1 MQLGDHESFFKY
13 FRMSPTLFE
22 NLLAVVAPLILKSD
36 EKREPVSPAER
47 LSVILRYSST
57 GDSHQTIA
65 FSYRLGHSTVN
76 KIIAETCQA
85 IWTALSPVYVKGP
98 STVAEWQDIAQEF
111 WEKWNFP
118 LCIGALDGKHVRCQC
133 PTNTGSLYFNFHG
146 WFSIVLM
153 ALCSARYSYLLVDI
167 GAIGSA
173 SDGGTFAASGMKDAL
188 YNGSLSLPE
197 DTYLPNTD
205 KKCPYVITADD
216 AFPLGCHVMKPF
228 GGKYLEH
235 QKQIFNYRLSRA
247 RRVSENTF
255 GISTARWRIF
265 KRPINAIPERCVNIT
280 KAAVA
285 LHNFLMLNETSL
297 PRHERRY
304 CPPGFIDAED
314 KDANVMPGGWR
325 SEVERDTGHQPVPI
339 GKGGNAAK
347 KSAREVRELY
357 KDFFNSPMGAVPWQ
371 NEYVNK

>member
-118 LCIGALDGKHVRCQC
+118 LCIGALDGKHV
-133 PTNTGSLYFNFHG
+133 
-146 WFSIVLM
+146 
-153 ALCSARYSYLLVDI
+153 
-167 GAIGSA
+167 
-173 SDGGTFAASGMKDAL
+173 
-188 YNGSLSLPE
+188 
-197 DTYLPNTD
+197 
-205 KKCPYVITADD
+205 
-216 AFPLGCHVMKPF
+216 
-228 GGKYLEH
+228 
-235 QKQIFNYRLSRA
+235 
-247 RRVSENTF
+247 
-255 GISTARWRIF
+255 
-265 KRPINAIPERCVNIT
+265 
-280 KAAVA
+280 
-285 LHNFLMLNETSL
+285 
-297 PRHERRY
+297 
-304 CPPGFIDAED
+304 
-314 KDANVMPGGWR
+314 
-325 SEVERDTGHQPVPI
+325 
-339 GKGGNAAK
+339 
-347 KSAREVRELY
+347 
-357 KDFFNSPMGAVPWQ
+357 
-371 NEYVNK
+371 